1 MESTFRT
8 EQGVVDEFKAME
20 QQLVKKVCD
29 YLMKLYYNP
38 DMKMIDF
45 YAQIECKLCIPQ
57 ETMKKLLRR
66 TTTTISRE
74 MLYKIVVGT
83 GMDVDTANS
92 FFQMSRGGELNPD
105 ALNDLIVINALLD
118 HDKIEDFIDEYRE
131 KVGINIGSYIK
142 SDKKL
147 DD

>member
-29 YLMKLYYNP
+29 YLMKQYYNP

-45 YAQIECKLCIPQ
+45 YAQIEYKLRIAPD
-57 ETMKKLLRR
+57 TMKKLLRR

-74 MLYKIVVGT
+74 MLYKIAVGT
-83 GMDVDTANS
+83 GMDIETANS
-92 FFQMSRGGELNPD
+92 FFI
-105 ALNDLIVINALLD
+105 DLIDGNLLISPR
-118 HDKIEDFIDEYRE
+118 KC
-131 KVGINIGSYIK
+131 
-142 SDKKL
+142 L
-147 DD
+147 

>member
-45 YAQIECKLCIPQ
+45 YAQIEYKLRIGPD
-57 ETMKKLLRR
+57 TMKKLLRR

-74 MLYKIVVGT
+74 MLYKIAVGSE
-83 GMDVDTANS
+83 MDIDIANT
-92 FFQMSRGGELNPD
+92 FFEMSRGGTLKPES
-105 ALNDLIVINALLD
+105 LNDLIVINALRD
-118 HDKIEDFIDEYRE
+118 HDGIDDFIQEYRE
-131 KVGINIGSYIK
+131 KTGMNIGGFIK
-142 SDKKL
+142 K
-147 DD
+147 

>member
-29 YLMKLYYNP
+29 YLMKLYYKP

-45 YAQIECKLCIPQ
+45 YAQIEYKLRIGPD
-57 ETMKKLLRR
+57 TMKKLLRR

-74 MLYKIVVGT
+74 MLYKIAVGSE
-83 GMDVDTANS
+83 MDIDIANT
-92 FFQMSRGGELNPD
+92 FFELSRGGTLKPES
-105 ALNDLIVINALLD
+105 LNDLIVINALRD
-118 HDKIEDFIDEYRE
+118 HDGIDDFIQEYRE
-131 KVGINIGSYIK
+131 KTGMNIGGFIK
-142 SDKKL
+142 K
-147 DD
+147 

>member
-29 YLMKLYYNP
+29 YLMKLYYSP

-45 YAQIECKLCIPQ
+45 YAQIEYKLRIGPD
-57 ETMKKLLRR
+57 TMKKLLRR

-74 MLYKIVVGT
+74 MLYKIAVGSE
-83 GMDVDTANS
+83 MDIDIANT
-92 FFQMSRGGELNPD
+92 FFEMSRGGTLKPES
-105 ALNDLIVINALLD
+105 LNDLIVINALRD
-118 HDKIEDFIDEYRE
+118 HDGIDDFIQEYRE
-131 KVGINIGSYIK
+131 KTGMNIGGFIK
-142 SDKKL
+142 K
-147 DD
+147 